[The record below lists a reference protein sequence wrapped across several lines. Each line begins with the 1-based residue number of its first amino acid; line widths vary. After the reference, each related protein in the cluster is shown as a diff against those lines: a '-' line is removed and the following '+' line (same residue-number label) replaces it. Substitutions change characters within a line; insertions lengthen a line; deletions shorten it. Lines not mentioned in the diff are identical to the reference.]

1 MNRAARSARRRLA
14 GLTACM
20 AMAACIPSNIVAP
33 TERMV
38 VEAEAVPAFVAATAD
53 DVVGFHESIDIQG
66 DAAVSLRKVYYF
78 FSDDGSY
85 TGAALVDDGQRRTFQ
100 TLTGTWQ
107 LTPEGL
113 VLDDQPA
120 ARCEAA
126 PGQLRLTAP
135 NGVLRLRRAKA
146 E

>member
-1 MNRAARSARRRLA
+1 MSRAARSARRRLA
-14 GLTACM
+14 GLAACV
-20 AMAACIPSNIVAP
+20 AMAACIPSNVVAP

-38 VEAEAVPAFVAATAD
+38 VEAESAPAFVAATAA

-66 DAAVSLRKVYYF
+66 DAAVSLRKVYYLF
-78 FSDDGSY
+78 GDDGSY
-85 TGAALVDDGQRRTFQ
+85 TGAALVDDGERRTFQ
-100 TLTGTWQ
+100 TLTGTWK

-113 VLDDQPA
+113 VLDGLPA
-120 ARCEAA
+120 APCDAA

-135 NGVLRLRRAKA
+135 TGVLRLRRAKA

>member
-1 MNRAARSARRRLA
+1 MSRAVSASRRRLA
-14 GLTACM
+14 GFAACM
-20 AMAACIPSNIVAP
+20 AVAACIQSNVVAP

-38 VEAEAVPAFVAATAD
+38 VESESVPTFVPATAA

-66 DAAVSLRKVYYF
+66 DAAVSLRKVYYL

-85 TGAALVDDGQRRTFQ
+85 TGAALVDDGERRTFQ
-100 TLTGTWQ
+100 TLTGTWK
-107 LTPEGL
+107 LAPEGL

-120 ARCEAA
+120 APCDAA

-135 NGVLRLRRAKA
+135 TGVLRLRRAKA

>member
-1 MNRAARSARRRLA
+1 MSRAARSARRRTS
-14 GLTACM
+14 GLVACM
-20 AMAACIPSNIVAP
+20 AMAACIPSNVVAP

-38 VEAEAVPAFVAATAD
+38 VEAESVPPFVAATAA

-66 DAAVSLRKVYYF
+66 DAAVSLRKVYYL

-85 TGAALVDDGQRRTFQ
+85 TGAALVDDGERRTFQ
-100 TLTGTWQ
+100 TLTGTWK
-107 LTPEGL
+107 LAPEGL

-120 ARCEAA
+120 APCDAA

-135 NGVLRLRRAKA
+135 TGVLRLRRAKA